1 MSQTA
6 TIVQPTKANIGIF
19 TNPKHDLWISEAEPT
34 VERVL
39 KADDLKHG
47 EVTIA
52 IKSTGICGS
61 DVHFWHAG
69 CIGPMIV
76 EGDHILGHESA
87 GQIIA
92 VHPSVTHLKVGDRVA
107 VEPNVICN
115 ECEPCLTGRYNGC
128 EKVEF
133 LSTPPVPG
141 LLRRY
146 VNHPSVWCHKI
157 GNMSYEDGAMLE
169 PLSVALAGMQRSGI
183 KLGDPVLV
191 CGAGPIGL
199 ITLLCCKAAGACP
212 LVITDIDE
220 GRLKFAKELCPSVIT
235 HKVERMSAEDA
246 AKAIVAS
253 FGGIEPAVVME
264 CTGVES
270 SIASAIWAAKFGGKV
285 FVIGVGKNEM
295 NFPFMRCSTREI
307 DLVFQYRYSNTW
319 PRAIRL
325 LENKVIDLSKLVTH
339 RFKLEEALEAFATAA
354 DPKTGAIKT
363 GAWGRIAARRFESTA
378 AKAAESGKEGAFKAA
393 EATKQGTSKAA
404 EATKQTTSNA
414 AQATKQ
420 STANAAEATKQGT
433 AKAAEATKETASKA
447 AEATKE
453 GASKAAEATKE
464 AAPKAAEATKQGAA
478 KATEATKEG
487 ASKAAEAT
495 KTAAEKASETAKEG
509 ISKASASAAEYASK
523 AQEGLSKV
531 TSSAGPAIAGAA
543 KGAAESLSKVGGRTA
558 KVVGFVE
565 KQVPTVIYYSKVAAE
580 VGKIVFR
587 GQKMSPPSVETFQ
600 TYFQNVWKNP
610 TSLLQSAT
618 QSASQIASKTAQQPG
633 SIISRVQN
641 ISRAQLITG
650 GVIAAECLGFFTVGE
665 MIGRFKIVGYHGEN
679 GAAHH

>member
-6 TIVQPTKANIGIF
+6 TIVKPTKANIGIF

-34 VERVL
+34 VESVQ
-39 KADDLKHG
+39 KGDDLKPG

-52 IKSTGICGS
+52 VKSTGICGS

-92 VHPSVTHLKVGDRVA
+92 VHPSVTHLQVGDRIA
-107 VEPNVICN
+107 IEPNVICN
-115 ECEPCLTGRYNGC
+115 ACEPCLTGRYNGC

-146 VNHPSVWCHKI
+146 VNHPAVWCHKI
-157 GNMSYEDGAMLE
+157 GDMSYENGAMLE

-220 GRLKFAKELCPSVIT
+220 GRLKFAKEVCPSAIT
-235 HKVERMSAEDA
+235 HKVERVSAEDS
-246 AKAIVAS
+246 AKAIVKS
-253 FGGIEPAVVME
+253 FGGIEPAVSME

-270 SIASAIWAAKFGGKV
+270 SIASAIWATKFGGKV
-285 FVIGVGKNEM
+285 FVIGVGKNEL

-307 DLVFQYRYSNTW
+307 DLVFQYRYCNTW

-325 LENKVIDLSKLVTH
+325 LENGVIDLTKLVTH
-339 RFKLEEALEAFATAA
+339 RFKLEDALEAFKVAA
-354 DPKTGAIKT
+354 DPKTGAIKST
-363 GAWGRIAARRFESTA
+363 PCPPATMSSALARPMLRQSGAWSRMAARRFESTA
-378 AKAAESGKEGAFKAA
+378 TKAAESA
-393 EATKQGTSKAA
+393 
-404 EATKQTTSNA
+404 
-414 AQATKQ
+414 
-420 STANAAEATKQGT
+420 
-433 AKAAEATKETASKA
+433 
-447 AEATKE
+447 KE
-453 GASKAAEATKE
+453 GASKAAETVKE
-464 AAPKAAEATKQGAA
+464 
-478 KATEATKEG
+478 
-487 ASKAAEAT
+487 
-495 KTAAEKASETAKEG
+495 
-509 ISKASASAAEYASK
+509 ASASEYASK

-543 KGAAESLSKVGGRTA
+543 KGVATSLSKVGGRTA
-558 KVVGFVE
+558 RVVAFVE
-565 KQVPTVIYYSKVAAE
+565 KQVPTAVYYSKVGAE
-580 VGKIVFR
+580 VAKIVFR
-587 GQKMSPPSVETFQ
+587 GQKMSPPSLETFQ

-610 TSLLQSAT
+610 TSLLQSAS
-618 QSASQIASKTAQQPG
+618 QAASEAASKTAQEPA
-633 SIISRVQN
+633 SILARIQN
-641 ISRAQLITG
+641 VSRAQLVAG

-665 MIGRFKIVGYHGEN
+665 MIGRFKIIGYHGETPT
-679 GAAHH
+679 HH